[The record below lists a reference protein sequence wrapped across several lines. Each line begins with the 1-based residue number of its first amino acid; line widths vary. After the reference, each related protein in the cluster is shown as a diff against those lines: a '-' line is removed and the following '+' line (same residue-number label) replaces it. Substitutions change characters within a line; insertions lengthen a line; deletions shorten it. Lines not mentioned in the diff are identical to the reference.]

1 MPGDKF
7 AYSSG
12 EINFFM
18 LSACILSI
26 SFSNAFV
33 TNLCFVNEFF
43 PSNFGLTQTC
53 ISNAL
58 PHDPEVSVMLMCVA
72 SNFDLSNSSIAATDD
87 ICFQTNLCAYN
98 FLKILTRETPTIWL
112 SLKVVTMLPNDGPL
126 LPPQTQRRRR
136 ATTSR
141 RTFIRVRPTTLS

>member
-1 MPGDKF
+1 
-7 AYSSG
+7 
-12 EINFFM
+12 
-18 LSACILSI
+18 
-26 SFSNAFV
+26 
-33 TNLCFVNEFF
+33 
-43 PSNFGLTQTC
+43 
-53 ISNAL
+53 
-58 PHDPEVSVMLMCVA
+58 MLMCVA

-141 RTFIRVRPTTLS
+141 RAHLYESDRQLFRDRISRHADSLIRQDASNLFASDEQFV